1 MCAIMDVDFI
11 RDYRD
16 SRKIMLNLEHKLM
29 QQLAPQNLYDSL
41 TMLQKLEVFEYALSN
56 TAGEDLAKVTKKLFW
71 RQVL

>member
-71 RQVL
+71 Q

>member
-41 TMLQKLEVFEYALSN
+41 TVLQKLEVFEYALSN

-71 RQVL
+71 Q